1 VRRTAGQ
8 WVHLAGNIS
17 VQIVNEFILVLLIA
31 SIAALLTYLGAPAA
45 ERFDVPHRLV
55 SAALQ
60 FAAGIITGLVAF
72 SLMPSAV
79 RDGPYLGIVIG
90 FFLGGVLF
98 VTLEYLTARTLL
110 SNNLA
115 SDGGPLS
122 LGLYIG
128 ILVDLVI
135 DGVVIG
141 IGSTLTLKTGLLLA
155 LGLSISTMP
164 LAFVTIAT
172 AKKQGMSKRSR
183 SMLAY
188 LFIVCI
194 VGGAV
199 VGYGLL
205 RNQSLETRLVLIALA
220 SGFLITLVTQNMI
233 PEANREGEPSFA
245 GIFFVGGISLYAL
258 LTLTLK

>member
-1 VRRTAGQ
+1 M
-8 WVHLAGNIS
+8 
-17 VQIVNEFILVLLIA
+17 
-31 SIAALLTYLGAPAA
+31 AALLAFLGAPAA
-45 ERFDVPHRLV
+45 ERFDVPHCMV

-72 SLMPSAV
+72 SLMPAAV
-79 RDGPYLGIVIG
+79 RDGPYIGIVIG
-90 FFLGGVLF
+90 FFLGGAMF
-98 VTLEYLTARTLL
+98 VTMEYLSSRMLL
-110 SNNLA
+110 SNPA
-115 SDGGPLS
+115 SADAPLS

-141 IGSTLTLKTGLLLA
+141 IGSTLTLSIGLLLA
-155 LGLSISTMP
+155 LGLSISTIP

-172 AKKQGMSKRSR
+172 AKKQGMSKKSR

-199 VGYGLL
+199 IGYGLL
-205 RNQSLETRLVLIALA
+205 RNQSLEIRLVLIALA
-220 SGFLITLVTQNMI
+220 SGFLITLVTQSMI
-233 PEANREGEPSFA
+233 PEANREGEPNFA
-245 GIFFVGGISLYAL
+245 GILYMGGLSLYGL
-258 LTLTLK
+258 MSLTAR

>member
-1 VRRTAGQ
+1 MNVKSPVLVVPDALVR
-8 WVHLAGNIS
+8 
-17 VQIVNEFILVLLIA
+17 IVNDFVLVLVIA
-31 SIAALLTYLGAPAA
+31 SVAALLTFLGAPAA
-45 ERFDVPHRLV
+45 ERFDVPHRVV

-79 RDGPYLGIVIG
+79 RDGPYIGIVIG
-90 FFLGGVLF
+90 FFLGGAIF
-98 VTLEYLTARTLL
+98 VTMEYLSSRMLL
-110 SNNLA
+110 SNPA
-115 SDGGPLS
+115 SADAPLS

-141 IGSTLTLKTGLLLA
+141 IGSTLTLSIGLMLA
-155 LGLSISTMP
+155 LGLSISTIP

-172 AKKQGMSKRSR
+172 AKKQGMSNKSR

-188 LFIVCI
+188 MFIVCI

-199 VGYGLL
+199 IGYGLL
-205 RNQSLETRLVLIALA
+205 RNQSLEIRLVLIALA
-220 SGFLITLVTQNMI
+220 SGFLFTLVTQSMI

-245 GIFFVGGISLYAL
+245 GILFVGGISTYGL
-258 LTLTLK
+258 LTLAF